1 MNSENTYD
9 KDQSKTLNKTDVMVS
24 MGFED
29 KCNLISEELKLCMG
43 FNAEVFKDNHTWKL
57 RLETIAGTY
66 IYTPTEPTYMGD
78 VFRFISNYG
87 SKLHSW
93 GLASKIAEYKY

>member
-1 MNSENTYD
+1 MAD
-9 KDQSKTLNKTDVMVS
+9 KQLTAVELKIGN
-24 MGFED
+24 ED

-43 FNAEVFKDNHTWKL
+43 FDAEVYKDKFTWKL

-66 IYTPTEPTYMGD
+66 IYTPSEKTYMGD

-87 SKLHSW
+87 GKLHSW
-93 GLASKIAEYKY
+93 GLASKISENNETFKSE

>member
-1 MNSENTYD
+1 MKTENNENEAF
-9 KDQSKTLNKTDVMVS
+9 NKTDVMVS
-24 MGFED
+24 MGFEE
-29 KCNLISEELKLCMG
+29 KCNLIAEELKLCMG
-43 FNAEVFKDNHTWKL
+43 FDAEVFKNNHTWKL
-57 RLETIAGTY
+57 RLQTIAGTY
-66 IYTPTEPTYMGD
+66 IYIPSEPTYMGD

>member
-1 MNSENTYD
+1 M
-9 KDQSKTLNKTDVMVS
+9 SKEEQCS
-24 MGFED
+24 
-29 KCNLISEELKLCMG
+29 LIAEELKLCMG
-43 FNAEVFKDNHTWKL
+43 FDVEVFKDKFTWKL

-66 IYTPTEPTYMGD
+66 IYTPSERTYMGD

-93 GLASKIAEYKY
+93 GLASKISENELTFKQQEQ

>member
-1 MNSENTYD
+1 MD
-9 KDQSKTLNKTDVMVS
+9 KTLSNYN
-24 MGFED
+24 EE
-29 KCNLISEELKLCMG
+29 KCNLIAEELKLCMG
-43 FNAEVFKDNHTWKL
+43 FDAEVYKDKFTWKL

-66 IYTPTEPTYMGD
+66 IYTPSEKTYMGD

-93 GLASKIAEYKY
+93 GLASKISENNENFKSE

>member
-1 MNSENTYD
+1 MKNDINENKALSQT
-9 KDQSKTLNKTDVMVS
+9 SVMVS
-24 MGFED
+24 MFNEE
-29 KCNLISEELKLCMG
+29 KCNLIAEELKLCMG
-43 FNAEVFKDNHTWKL
+43 FDAKVFKDNHTWKL

-66 IYTPTEPTYMGD
+66 IYTPSEPTYMGD

-87 SKLHSW
+87 GKLQSW